1 MKISKLV
8 PVCIAGAIALM
19 SSPALAAGDA
29 TKGEKI
35 AKKCKACHT
44 LNEGGKNGLGPNLF
58 GILGQPAGAS
68 EGYKYSRAMSAS
80 GIVWDDV
87 TFTDFVL
94 NPEKVVADTKMS
106 FRGIKKATQRED
118 LLAYFRTLQIEGSVQ
133 ADPVGNVEDGMR
145 VAEKHCVVCHSF
157 EEGGKVVYGPNL
169 FGIAGQSAAAV
180 EGFRYSEALKNSG
193 LTWTDTNLIG
203 FLANPE
209 QFVDGTTARFPGLK
223 SAKKRADIL
232 AYMKT
237 LQ

>member
-8 PVCIAGAIALM
+8 LVCIAGAIALM

-80 GIVWDDV
+80 GVVWDDV

-118 LLAYFRTLQIEGSVQ
+118 LLSYFRTLQIEGSVQ
-133 ADPVGNVEDGMR
+133 AGPVGNVEDGMR
-145 VAEKHCVVCHSF
+145 VAEKNCVVCHSF

-169 FGIAGQSAAAV
+169 FCIAGQPAAAV

-209 QFVDGTTARFPGLK
+209 QFVEGTTARFPGLK
-223 SAKKRADIL
+223 TAKKRADIL